1 MAACVVTGD
10 RYIVEHKLY
19 WGQVDSVPHG
29 QYLAAIINAETA
41 RSRIE
46 DLQSRG
52 QFGARDFD
60 KVMFNLP
67 IPRFDP
73 ADGLHADL
81 AACAAEAEGVAA
93 AVPLAEGVRFQ
104 TARRQ
109 VREALADAGVAARI
123 EGLVTRLLDGAA
135 P

>member
-1 MAACVVTGD
+1 MDEARFLTG
-10 RYIVEHKLY
+10 VMN
-19 WGQVDSVPHG
+19 S
-29 QYLAAIINAETA
+29 ETA
-41 RSRIE
+41 RSRAE
-46 DLQSRG
+46 QFQSRG

-73 ADGLHADL
+73 ANPLHADL
-81 AACAAEAEGVAA
+81 AAAAAQAEGVAA

-104 TARRQ
+104 AARRK